1 MKPRHSAFD
10 EQSPCIL
17 LVDDEAS
24 VISTLKTFLQL
35 SGFEV
40 EVAQNG
46 EQALEKLE
54 RLRPDL
60 VVLDVLM
67 PHLDGRETLRRMR
80 RRGDWTPVILL
91 TQISG
96 RAERIMAFEEG
107 ADDYLN
113 KPFDPHELVVRI
125 RAVLRRA
132 RPENRALS
140 SARKLVSGP
149 LVIDRTAR
157 RAYLNEREIPLT
169 PKAFAILEYLMTYPD
184 EAITRERLLTAIW
197 GWEHVVGERVVD
209 TRITELRK
217 ALADDPAN
225 PRYIETVAGY
235 GYRFVG
241 DVAEASG

>member
-10 EQSPCIL
+10 ERSPCIL

-80 RRGDWTPVILL
+80 RRGDWTPVICSRKSAVEPSALWRL
-91 TQISG
+91 K
-96 RAERIMAFEEG
+96 R
-107 ADDYLN
+107 
-113 KPFDPHELVVRI
+113 VR
-125 RAVLRRA
+125 
-132 RPENRALS
+132 
-140 SARKLVSGP
+140 
-149 LVIDRTAR
+149 T
-157 RAYLNEREIPLT
+157 T
-169 PKAFAILEYLMTYPD
+169 T
-184 EAITRERLLTAIW
+184 
-197 GWEHVVGERVVD
+197 
-209 TRITELRK
+209 
-217 ALADDPAN
+217 
-225 PRYIETVAGY
+225 
-235 GYRFVG
+235 
-241 DVAEASG
+241 